1 MLNGLRHDAGAC
13 ETTNGYLYVFG
24 GGRKRHQALAVDE
37 ENMIE
42 RQNLNKPA
50 KVFEILQVKGL
61 QMPVCVS
68 FVTEIADA
76 NVFLI
81 FGQ

>member
-42 RQNLNKPA
+42 R
-50 KVFEILQVKGL
+50 
-61 QMPVCVS
+61 
-68 FVTEIADA
+68 
-76 NVFLI
+76 
-81 FGQ
+81 